1 MVVCLLVLCGFL
13 LTRLIKGIIVD
24 WKNIFTRAVLTFLQA
39 GLAVLVVTGVENL
52 DSWDSLKPAG
62 VAAVAALLSFVYNV
76 VNQMIK
82 KEGV

>member
-1 MVVCLLVLCGFL
+1 VVVCLLVLCGFL
-13 LTRLIKGIIVD
+13 LTRLIKEIIMD
-24 WKNIFTRAVLTFLQA
+24 WKNIVTRAVLTFLQA

-76 VNQMIK
+76 VNQMVK